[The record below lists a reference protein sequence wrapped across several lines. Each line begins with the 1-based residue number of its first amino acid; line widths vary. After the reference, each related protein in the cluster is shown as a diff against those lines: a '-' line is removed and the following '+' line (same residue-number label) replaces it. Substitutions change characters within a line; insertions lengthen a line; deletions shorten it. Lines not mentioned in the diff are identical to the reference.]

1 MRFMRYAFGV
11 GVASLLLAGAVSAVD
26 VAIISYVDGDLNFTV
41 TGTGT
46 VTVTA
51 QVDFKY
57 ISAKTEAES
66 LARATSQPIK
76 VKLAGE
82 AVPATIQFVPPDGS
96 LVEVEAVIFVNDDE
110 KARQVFY
117 YD

>member
-1 MRFMRYAFGV
+1 MKYALCVLAAVSFTAG
-11 GVASLLLAGAVSAVD
+11 AAGAVEA
-26 VAIISYVDGDLNFTV
+26 AIVSYVDGDLNFSL

-46 VTVTA
+46 VTITA

-57 ISAKTEAES
+57 ISALTGVES
-66 LARATSQPIK
+66 LARATSEPLK

-82 AVPATIQFVPPDGS
+82 ETPVTIQFIPPDGS
-96 LVEVEAVIFVNDDE
+96 ITEVEAVIFVNGDE
-110 KARQVFY
+110 KAREVFY

>member
-1 MRFMRYAFGV
+1 MKYAVCALAAALATAG
-11 GVASLLLAGAVSAVD
+11 AAGAVEATIV
-26 VAIISYVDGDLNFTV
+26 SYVDGDLNFSL

-57 ISAKTEAES
+57 ISALTGAES
-66 LARATSQPIK
+66 LARATSEPLKIK
-76 VKLAGE
+76 LTGE
-82 AVPATIQFVPPDGS
+82 ETPGTIQFVPPDGS
-96 LVEVEAVIFVNDDE
+96 ITEVEAVIFVNGDE
-110 KARQVFY
+110 KARDIFN

>member
-1 MRFMRYAFGV
+1 MKQAICVAAAALLTV
-11 GVASLLLAGAVSAVD
+11 GAAGAVEA
-26 VAIISYVDGDLNFTV
+26 AIVSYVDGDLSFSL

-57 ISAKTEAES
+57 ISALTGAES
-66 LARATSQPIK
+66 LARATSEPLKIK
-76 VKLAGE
+76 LTGE
-82 AVPATIQFVPPDGS
+82 ETPGTIQFVPPDGS
-96 LVEVEAVIFVNDDE
+96 VTEVEAVVFVNGDE
-110 KARQVFY
+110 KAREVFY